1 MTPGVRKASGQLQEL
16 QLENAWERAP
26 LHQNVDY
33 ATPQALVRAIVLP
46 KDAATD
52 LTKENQ
58 QALINE

>member
-1 MTPGVRKASGQLQEL
+1 
-16 QLENAWERAP
+16 